1 MNRPTDVERLRH
13 VLDFIGRIETYT
25 AAGRDVFLT
34 DQMVQD
40 AVLRNFE
47 IIGEAARML
56 SPATKDRAPTIEWRK
71 IVGMRDH
78 VAHGY
83 FGIDLDL
90 VWDTTV
96 QDLPLL
102 RAGVETLLAE
112 LAHES

>member
-13 VLDFIGRIETYT
+13 ILDFIGRVEMYT
-25 AAGRDVFLT
+25 RAGRDAFLA

-47 IIGEAARML
+47 IIGEAARTL
-56 SPATKDRAPTIEWRK
+56 SSTTKDRAPSIEWRK

-83 FGIDLDL
+83 FGVDLDL

-96 QDLPLL
+96 RDLPPL
-102 RAGVETLLAE
+102 RAAVEKLLSE
-112 LAHES
+112 LAP